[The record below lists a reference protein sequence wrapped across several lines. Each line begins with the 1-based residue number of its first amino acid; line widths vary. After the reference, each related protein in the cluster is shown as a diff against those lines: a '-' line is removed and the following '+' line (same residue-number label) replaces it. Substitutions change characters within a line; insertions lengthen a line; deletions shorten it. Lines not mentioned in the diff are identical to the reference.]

1 MAKKQK
7 PRSPAEWLD
16 APEEHDFPAAIEYL
30 SLLFPESD
38 SASIVESLRSVPT
51 IHRKAKDLLRAS
63 RLELLPVADPEVRK
77 DLNRVASGGRF
88 NPDGLTAAHRSLPF
102 GTKVRVTDPKTGR
115 SVVVTINDRGPF
127 GKGRV
132 IDLSLGAAR
141 ALGMIERGVIY
152 VRAEVL

>member
-1 MAKKQK
+1 VAKKQK

-30 SLLFPESD
+30 SLLFPESG

-77 DLNRVASGGRF
+77 DLNRVASGGRLS
-88 NPDGLTAAHRSLPF
+88 PVLLVRGRGSAGVSLIVADGYHRICASYHLDEDTEIACRLVDSP
-102 GTKVRVTDPKTGR
+102 
-115 SVVVTINDRGPF
+115 
-127 GKGRV
+127 
-132 IDLSLGAAR
+132 
-141 ALGMIERGVIY
+141 
-152 VRAEVL
+152 